1 MKLKKELKI
10 KQAHLKA
17 QEELSQ
23 MLYSHAIEEPEDI
36 NHENVHRHRAAMFQG
51 NDKAKSEKKAKRQSL
66 GAKIKQ
72 NMAVEA
78 KLNKSGILKFDKFCA
93 TIVTVMYLC
102 YPVLIKSTFQL
113 VACMPVGKNTYL
125 QRDLNIRCWETDE
138 NGDFTGI
145 HFTFVLYLFIP
156 GIILWVVCYP
166 CKHP

>member
-1 MKLKKELKI
+1 VCSSD
-10 KQAHLKA
+10 LKA

-23 MLYSHAIEEPEDI
+23 MLYQHTIEEPEDI
-36 NHENVHRHRAAMFQG
+36 TLENVHKHRAAMFQG
-51 NDKAKSEKKAKRQSL
+51 NDMVTPEKKARRQSM

-156 GIILWVVCYP
+156 GIILWVIGMP
-166 CKHP
+166 RKF